1 MILPGILSNTVVRW
15 VIIVGIAIGI
25 ILVIESILN

>member
-1 MILPGILSNTVVRW
+1 MILPRILSNTVARW
-15 VIIVGIAIGI
+15 VIIVGRAIGI